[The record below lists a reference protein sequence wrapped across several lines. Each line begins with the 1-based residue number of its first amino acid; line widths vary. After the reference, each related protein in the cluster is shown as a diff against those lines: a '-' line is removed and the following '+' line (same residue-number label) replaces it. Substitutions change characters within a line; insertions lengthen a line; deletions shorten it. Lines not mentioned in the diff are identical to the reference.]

1 LAQEQAVVRRDAV
14 GVGCHLALEDIDVAA
29 GKEIAQMV
37 VGAPVAEADFK
48 EGARQGVD
56 GRLQEIEAV
65 ALRLHAR
72 DEAVEPA
79 HGVVQASVLAVAS
92 RSFVLVSTTRWA
104 SSRIISM
111 AIVGNS
117 PTMR

>member
-1 LAQEQAVVRRDAV
+1 MGR
-14 GVGCHLALEDIDVAA
+14 HLALEDVDVAA

-37 VGAPVAEADFK
+37 VGAAVAQADF
-48 EGARQGVD
+48 EDRARQGVD
-56 GRLQEIEAV
+56 LGLQEIQAV

-72 DEAVEPA
+72 DETVEAA
-79 HGVVQASVLAVAS
+79 HCVDQAALLFAVAS
-92 RSFVLVSTTRWA
+92 RSFLLVSSTRCA
-104 SSRIISM
+104 SSRMISM